1 MEINVEWDTFHQKYL
16 NQDTVFILET
26 EETWEFYTADK
37 IFIVKCIVE
46 KQVNQEENIMFVE
59 RYLSGHA
66 NFLKMI
72 MPKEVEEEDDTEE
85 ELEPEGT
92 G

>member
-1 MEINVEWDTFHQKYL
+1 MEINIEWDTFHQKYL

-26 EETWEFYTADK
+26 EDTWEFYTSDK
-37 IFIVKCIVE
+37 IFTVKCIVE
-46 KQVNQEENIMFVE
+46 KQANQEENIMFVE
-59 RYLSGHA
+59 RYLSGHT
-66 NFLKMI
+66 NFIKII
-72 MPKEVEEEDDTEE
+72 MPKEVEEEDDIEE